1 MRHLRG
7 MEAVIAAA
15 PDGQVS
21 LTDLNARAMTSS
33 DRGTTVV
40 GYNVQAAVDTTHHL
54 IVAHEVTN
62 ATSDRAQ
69 LVPMGQQAQEATGRT
84 ALTVLADRGY
94 YAGRQIVACEQ
105 GGMVPYVPKPYTS
118 GAKADGR
125 FGKQDFV
132 YLSKQDA
139 YRCPAGQTMKWWFN
153 RVDENGLILRHYWTT
168 KCPDCPIK
176 AQCTPAK
183 MRRVTRW
190 EHEGVLDAMQK
201 RLDQVPQAM
210 ILRRQTV
217 EHPFGTIK
225 AWMGA
230 THFLTRTLKRV
241 GTEMSLQVLAY
252 NMKRVIAILGV
263 RPLIEAIRA

>member
-1 MRHLRG
+1 
-7 MEAVIAAA
+7 
-15 PDGQVS
+15 
-21 LTDLNARAMTSS
+21 
-33 DRGTTVV
+33 VV

-69 LVPMGQQAQEATGRT
+69 LTPMSRT

-94 YAGRQIVACEQ
+94 FSGRQIVACEKA
-105 GGMVPYVPKPYTS
+105 GMMPYMPKPYTS
-118 GAKADGR
+118 GAKAEGR

-132 YLSKQDA
+132 YVPGENV
-139 YRCPAGQTMKWWFN
+139 YRCPAGERLTWRFDS
-153 RVDENGLILRHYWTT
+153 VENGMTLHSYWADGCGTCALKHDCTT
-168 KCPDCPIK
+168 GQQRRIK
-176 AQCTPAK
+176 
-183 MRRVTRW
+183 RW

-225 AWMGA
+225 AWMGS

-241 GTEMSLQVLAY
+241 STEMSLQVLAY

-263 RPLIEAIRA
+263 GPLVETIRV